1 MEDVEGVV
9 TINEAKF
16 NYFEALGGEMRYCE
30 ISKEMSPLYFELDVF
45 CLFEAVVPEFYTQ
58 PLLPNSCGLYTVE

>member
-1 MEDVEGVV
+1 MEDVEGMV

-16 NYFEALGGEMRYCE
+16 NYFEALGGEMRYCK

-45 CLFEAVVPEFYTQ
+45 CLFDDDDDDDDNFFY
-58 PLLPNSCGLYTVE
+58 LLFGTR